1 MPAPTLLPPSVAA
14 SAREPQLCDD
24 MLHGIDE
31 IAKAL
36 GLDRLGQDRARRAIY
51 EMRRR
56 GRVPI
61 FHLDGVGLVARRSA
75 LRAYIERQEAEA
87 LDRKRGQR

>member
-1 MPAPTLLPPSVAA
+1 MPSVRLLPPIASIDADDLAA
-14 SAREPQLCDD
+14 D

-36 GLDRLGQDRARRAIY
+36 GLDRLGPERARRAIY

-61 FHLDGVGLVARRSA
+61 FHLDGVGLAARRSA
-75 LRAYIERQEAEA
+75 LRAYIQRQEAES
-87 LDRKRGQR
+87 LDRKLRQR